1 MAELLGECLQAAGL
15 GVELDRFAEGRQ
27 RGSWHFQGM
36 LYNSAGPYE
45 GWGAACGYP
54 TVLRLVDGQL
64 LCVFHTDFV
73 DGDCQIRAVR
83 LREKE

>member
-1 MAELLGECLQAAGL
+1 
-15 GVELDRFAEGRQ
+15 
-27 RGSWHFQGM
+27 M
-36 LYNSAGPYE
+36 LYNSHGPYE
-45 GWGAACGYP
+45 GWGTACGYP
-54 TVLRLVDGQL
+54 AVLRLADGQL